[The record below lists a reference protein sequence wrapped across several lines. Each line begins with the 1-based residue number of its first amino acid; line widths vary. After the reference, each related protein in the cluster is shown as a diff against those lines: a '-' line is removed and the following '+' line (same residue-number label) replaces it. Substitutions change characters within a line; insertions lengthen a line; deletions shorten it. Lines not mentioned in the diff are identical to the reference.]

1 MPQMVGSEFNH
12 YSLVAYP
19 HLRDHVHIDPVPFS
33 FGTESQVVDMSE
45 DTTALE
51 MSRGRGQ
58 HRPYGRPPERVRC
71 HGVDAPVVRRTRP
84 DDTDGHEQAH
94 HHRLRRHADIHA
106 RRCDT

>member
-1 MPQMVGSEFNH
+1 MPQM
-12 YSLVAYP
+12 
-19 HLRDHVHIDPVPFS
+19 
-33 FGTESQVVDMSE
+33 VVDMSE